1 MTSALYEG
9 VVTHR
14 RLAPRTHTFSYR
26 IFMVYL
32 DLDELPGVFDRFL
45 LWSARRPAIAWFR
58 ERDHG
63 LGAQGEASRTRRRAP
78 GREAPLRESIRD
90 LVERRT
96 GKRPTGPV
104 RLLTHLRYFGLCFNP
119 VSFYYCFE
127 PDGETLAC
135 VVAEV
140 DNTPWLERHAY
151 VLSAGDAR
159 GAGSCATDMAAD
171 AVAGTP
177 AAGSR
182 AGSGAAEMAADSAAG
197 TVAASTAVADAHPGA
212 RAGRTDTEPETVDR
226 AALEF
231 ELDKAF
237 HVSPFMPMHQRYRW
251 TFSPPGSHLSVSM
264 DSHQNAERVFRAGMH
279 LRRREMTSRAMA
291 SALLRF
297 PLMPVR
303 VVGAIYWQA
312 LRLWLKGTPFFAHPR
327 HGAASPRLRG

>member
-1 MTSALYEG
+1 MSAAAARRRPPDGAQMHSALYEG
-9 VVTHR
+9 VVTHT
-14 RLAPRTHTFSYR
+14 RLQPRPHTFSYR

-32 DLDELPGVFDRFL
+32 DLDELPGVLDRFL
-45 LWSARRPAIAWFR
+45 LWSARRPALAWFR

-63 LGAQGEASRTRRRAP
+63 LGAKAEAARTGRCAS
-78 GREAPLRESIRD
+78 GREAPLRESIRS

-96 GKRPTGPV
+96 GERPTGPV

-151 VLSAGDAR
+151 VLSAGDAHH
-159 GAGSCATDMAAD
+159 AGSCA
-171 AVAGTP
+171 AG
-177 AAGSR
+177 
-182 AGSGAAEMAADSAAG
+182 MAADSAAG
-197 TVAASTAVADAHPGA
+197 SCAGSAADGEEHPGPKA
-212 RAGRTDTEPETVDR
+212 GRAGSEPTAR
-226 AALEF
+226 GGLEF

-251 TFSPPGSHLSVSM
+251 TFSSPGPHLAVSM
-264 DSHQNAERVFRAGMH
+264 ASLQDAEVVFRAGMR
-279 LRRREMTSRAMA
+279 LRRQEMTSRAMA
-291 SALLRF
+291 SALVRF
-297 PLMPVR
+297 PLMPAR

-312 LRLWLKGTPFFAHPR
+312 LRLWLKGTPFFAHPK
-327 HGAASPRLRG
+327 HGAASPKVRA